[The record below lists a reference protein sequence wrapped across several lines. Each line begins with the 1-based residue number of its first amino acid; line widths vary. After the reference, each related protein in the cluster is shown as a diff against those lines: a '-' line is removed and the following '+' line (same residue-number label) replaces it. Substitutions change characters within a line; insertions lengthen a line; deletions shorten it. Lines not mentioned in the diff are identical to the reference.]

1 MTSINNSIQDIITQS
16 QKIKKELIRL
26 LLTLPNA
33 ANGTT
38 LLSKNCAIV
47 SLSTI
52 HANGV
57 LSPNYYLTRH
67 TKTLL
72 IKKVKSWDLSCIPD
86 RLNQIIN
93 EGHIDQQLPNYPAN
107 KTPVPTEFRNALKE
121 ILYEANQ
128 CLTS

>member
-1 MTSINNSIQDIITQS
+1 MDINNSIQEIITQS

-38 LLSKNCAIV
+38 LLSKNCATV

-52 HANGV
+52 HANAGV

-72 IKKVKSWDLSCIPD
+72 IKKVKSWDLSRIPD

-93 EGHIDQQLPNYPAN
+93 EGHIDE
-107 KTPVPTEFRNALKE
+107 TPVPTEFRKALKE
-121 ILYEANQ
+121 ILY
-128 CLTS
+128 SS